1 MLGHVYF
8 DETFSTQF
16 IALLEQLED
25 NSDYWHHVWEYLYI
39 HHMDTLS
46 LEIRK
51 FNQQEILEF
60 DSVDEAV
67 EFDREFLRNNC
78 VGQFFSSRSN

>member
-60 DSVDEAV
+60 DSVDEVV
-67 EFDREFLRNNC
+67 EFDREFLLNNC